1 MQELKQE
8 LKEQIEEF
16 YKKFE
21 IDLQVSNIIDTY
33 SITRYFL
40 ELDKNSTTRIAKI
53 EKLTEDLA
61 VFLGIKNIRYTRDYA
76 TGGIVLEIPK
86 EQRNIL
92 QYKEIEAQATDK
104 GISICFGKDLNNND
118 LMVDLCTTPH
128 LLVAGTTGS
137 GKSCFINSI
146 ISQIIEKYPYQKVKL
161 SLIDPKRVEL
171 SKYKNAKHV
180 AEFADNTESAR
191 AILTRALIEI
201 EERYQY
207 IEEKGLRDMKEY
219 YKSNYCAPG
228 LMFYKFIIIDEV
240 ADLLLQDKKTN
251 KRRLDTKELSIE
263 NLIVR
268 IAQIGRACGVHLII
282 ATQRP
287 SSDIITGLIKANV
300 PSRVA
305 LSVSTKVD
313 SRVILDTAGAEKLL
327 GNGDALVKIIG
338 NDEIVR
344 IQAPYITNQEIDEII
359 EKHKKEPI
367 KAEPQQQ
374 KPQPKKHKLTEEE
387 KRARDEKIENG
398 LMNFFYLFFTFISSP
413 IGIIIILL
421 GVFIWGYFK
430 FAQPILG

>member
-1 MQELKQE
+1 
-8 LKEQIEEF
+8 
-16 YKKFE
+16 
-21 IDLQVSNIIDTY
+21 
-33 SITRYFL
+33 
-40 ELDKNSTTRIAKI
+40 
-53 EKLTEDLA
+53 
-61 VFLGIKNIRYTRDYA
+61 
-76 TGGIVLEIPK
+76 
-86 EQRNIL
+86 
-92 QYKEIEAQATDK
+92 
-104 GISICFGKDLNNND
+104 
-118 LMVDLCTTPH
+118 MVDLCTTPH